1 MSVGETLLS
10 AYGAA
15 TGLLT
20 PASGLLLRGRL
31 RRGKEDPERIGE
43 RSGQPGR
50 ARPEGPVAWL
60 HGASVGESL
69 AVLPLVE
76 RLAARGFFV
85 VLTTGTVSSARL
97 LAPRLPPGAVHQFVP
112 LDLAPFMRRFLD
124 HWRPA
129 LVMLA
134 ESELWPNL
142 MAAVAR
148 RAIPLV
154 LVNARLSARS
164 YARWRRARPL
174 IGAMLGRTALCLAQT
189 AADAERFGRLGAAR
203 VEVTGHLKFD
213 APAPSAEPARVAEF
227 MSWLG
232 DRFRAA
238 RSAVRPWPIGPRRSA
253 CRCSADPTIRCCGPA
268 RPFTWPTRWARW
280 ACSTGSPRWCS
291 WASRWAGAAA
301 ARTRS
306 NRPSSA
312 TPFCTYVGNFTD
324 IYHGLDEAGG
334 AVSLADGAALA
345 DALAVLLADRLR
357 RDAMKR
363 AAGRFAASQ
372 GGATD
377 RVMAAIAP
385 FCRTVLT
392 REPAH

>member
-1 MSVGETLLS
+1 M
-10 AYGAA
+10 
-15 TGLLT
+15 
-20 PASGLLLRGRL
+20 
-31 RRGKEDPERIGE
+31 
-43 RSGQPGR
+43 
-50 ARPEGPVAWL
+50 
-60 HGASVGESL
+60 GESL

-85 VLTTGTVSSARL
+85 VMTTGTVSSARL

-142 MAAVAR
+142 MAAVAG

-232 DRFRAA
+232 NRPAWVAASTHAEEEDAVLAAHGRVAA
-238 RSAVRPWPIGPRRSA
+238 RFPTLLTIVVPRRTE
-253 CRCSADPTIRCCGPA
+253 RGPA
-268 RPFTWPTRWARW
+268 LADRATALGLPVQRRSDSPVLQPGTAVYVADTMGEVGLFYRVAEVVFMGK
-280 ACSTGSPRWCS
+280 SLGGSRGGQNPIEP
-291 WASRWAGAAA
+291 AKLGNAVLHG
-301 ARTRS
+301 TH
-306 NRPSSA
+306 
-312 TPFCTYVGNFTD
+312 VGNFTD
-324 IYHGLDEAGG
+324 IYRGLDEAGG
-334 AVSLADGAALA
+334 AVSLTDGAALA
-345 DALAVLLADRLR
+345 DTLAVLLADRPR

-363 AAGRFAASQ
+363 AAERFAASQ

-377 RVMAAIAP
+377 RVMAAIDP